1 MHLYRKKKKW
11 ILYIIFFI
19 ICVYFLN
26 FDKLNIRIIMIVTSQ
41 KSIYNIPNII
51 LV

>member
-1 MHLYRKKKKW
+1 MYKC
-11 ILYIIFFI
+11 F
-19 ICVYFLN
+19 N